1 MVFFFSIDPT
11 FADEPIVLDDD
22 YKIEIVAK
30 GLSMPSSIIFA
41 DNQMFVNE
49 LSSGKIIKVLDGDNF
64 KNFSIE

>member
-49 LSSGKIIKVLDGDNF
+49 N
-64 KNFSIE
+64 